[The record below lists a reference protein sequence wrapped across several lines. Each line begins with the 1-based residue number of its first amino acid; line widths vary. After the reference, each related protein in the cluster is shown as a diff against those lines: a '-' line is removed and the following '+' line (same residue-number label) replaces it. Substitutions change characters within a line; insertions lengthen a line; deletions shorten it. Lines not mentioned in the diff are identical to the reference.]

1 MTMRRTLLTAAFTLA
16 ALLGAAAPA
25 FACPNC
31 KESNSAG
38 VSDSDDPLAEA
49 RAWNRSIYVM
59 IGVPYTMVAIG
70 GFYCWKHLRNG
81 PTIGV

>member
-1 MTMRRTLLTAAFTLA
+1 MRRTLLTAAFTLA

>member
-1 MTMRRTLLTAAFTLA
+1 MRRTILTAAFTLA
-16 ALLGAAAPA
+16 ALLGAVAPA

-31 KESNSAG
+31 KESNAAG
-38 VSDSDDPLAEA
+38 VNDSDDPLAEA

-81 PTIGV
+81 PTVGV